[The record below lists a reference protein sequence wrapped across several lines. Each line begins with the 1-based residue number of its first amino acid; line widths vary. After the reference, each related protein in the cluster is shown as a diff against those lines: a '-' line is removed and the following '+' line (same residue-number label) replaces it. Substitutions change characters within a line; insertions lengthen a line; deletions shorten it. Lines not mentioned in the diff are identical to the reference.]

1 MWSKMKTKQVLALI
15 ALILGIVGGVL
26 LCIGFLNAI
35 PRILEGRTQLGVES
49 LINVVIG
56 IVAIVASVMIWKG
69 SYFAGGIINIVLGA
83 ITIFYGSDTAGIL
96 VLISGVLGV
105 VAPQVK
111 D

>member
-1 MWSKMKTKQVLALI
+1 VIEMKGKHILALI

-26 LCIGFLNAI
+26 LCVSVFDAV
-35 PRILEGRTQLGVES
+35 PRLLEGRAHVGVES
-49 LINVVIG
+49 LFIVGTGVVTI
-56 IVAIVASVMIWKG
+56 IASVIIWRG
-69 SYFAGGIINIVLGA
+69 SYLAGGLINIVLGVIA
-83 ITIFYGSDTAGIL
+83 IYYGKGSEGII